1 MFFPACRFGF
11 FLSLG
16 FQDSVIGL
24 LGTVKNKKKK
34 KKKKKK
40 HGSVL
45 ELVIVVV
52 IVVVMLY
59 RTLCFCCV
67 CFCRGC
73 CIGRELSSNGCAA
86 IFYVLNYTENNL
98 GTFVLVVCG

>member
-1 MFFPACRFGF
+1 MFFSACRFVF
-11 FLSLG
+11 FFSLG

-24 LGTVKNKKKK
+24 LRTVKKK

-52 IVVVMLY
+52 MLY
-59 RTLCFCCV
+59 RTLCFYCV
-67 CFCRGC
+67 CFFRGC

-86 IFYVLNYTENNL
+86 IFYVLNCTENNL
-98 GTFVLVVCG
+98 GTFVLVVCGCREC

>member
-1 MFFPACRFGF
+1 MHWGLFVF

-24 LGTVKNKKKK
+24 LRTVKKKK
-34 KKKKKK
+34 KE
-40 HGSVL
+40 GSVL

-52 IVVVMLY
+52 MLD

-67 CFCRGC
+67 CFFRGC

-86 IFYVLNYTENNL
+86 IFYVLNCTENNL
-98 GTFVLVVCG
+98 RTFVLGGVRIESVDLAQF

>member
-1 MFFPACRFGF
+1 LHWVVFVF

-24 LGTVKNKKKK
+24 LRTVKKKK
-34 KKKKKK
+34 KKKE

-45 ELVIVVV
+45 VLVIVVM

-59 RTLCFCCV
+59 RTV

-73 CIGRELSSNGCAA
+73 CIGTELSSDGCAA
-86 IFYVLNYTENNL
+86 IFYVLNCSENNL
-98 GTFVLVVCG
+98 GTFVLVV

>member
-1 MFFPACRFGF
+1 MFFSACRFVF
-11 FLSLG
+11 FFSLG

-24 LGTVKNKKKK
+24 LRTV

-40 HGSVL
+40 HRSVL

-59 RTLCFCCV
+59 RALCFCCV
-67 CFCRGC
+67 CFFRGC
-73 CIGRELSSNGCAA
+73 CIGRELSSNGGAA
-86 IFYVLNYTENNL
+86 IFYVLNCTENNL
-98 GTFVLVVCG
+98 GTFVLVLCGYREC